1 MNHKI
6 SSPSLENLSYRH
18 YANIVPTLK
27 KTDWHLV
34 HIGSRLNL
42 ELFFFIKATAVS
54 LKRKT
59 CPHCVELWPEEA
71 NKLKMVL
78 SSIYNV
84 NHQCQSPF
92 NWSMLIE
99 KFQLIFHGK
108 PITKDMHPILPS

>member
-1 MNHKI
+1 M
-6 SSPSLENLSYRH
+6 
-18 YANIVPTLK
+18 LK

-34 HIGSRLNL
+34 HIGSILNL
-42 ELFFFIKATAVS
+42 ELFFLLSRQQLFHLKEKLVLIVS
-54 LKRKT
+54 NYGLKKQ
-59 CPHCVELWPEEA
+59 

-108 PITKDMHPILPS
+108 PIIKDMHPILPS